1 MALVFA
7 AAMVVAL
14 LAVLTGLFIYLA
26 VRKWQE
32 NRRQNRLRAYKEE
45 HRLPLLRYLLGE
57 EELSFRFSSPLERE
71 AVLQLLDSFA
81 SLLKGEHVQARLRA
95 FAEAHFQGWLRHRLA
110 SRQWSERMNALFL
123 IEDLQMK
130 GLLADIERLY
140 RSDGVTEGEAAKIL
154 AIFAKFDY
162 CPVVTYVFQP
172 RYELTEF
179 AYRIIFGHMSE
190 QLLQQVKKRF
200 AELPSAG
207 KYALVDMIGIRRRQE
222 QLFLQWLL
230 ASEEWEIRIR
240 ALKAMVEIGVP
251 LGAQQLE
258 YHLCSPHWQ
267 ERLMAT
273 RLAGKC
279 RGEKLLPLLCDR
291 LSDRSF
297 AVRSEAAAAIA
308 RLPGGRAVLHTAA
321 QKVNDRYAR
330 DMARQWLE
338 GEEI

>member
-7 AAMVVAL
+7 VAMAAAFS
-14 LAVLTGLFIYLA
+14 AVLTGLFIYL
-26 VRKWQE
+26 VMRKWRE
-32 NRRQNRLRAYKEE
+32 NRRQARLRAYKEE
-45 HRLPLLRYLLGE
+45 RRLPLLRYLLGE

-95 FAEAHFQGWLRHRLA
+95 FAEAHFQGWLRRRLA

-130 GLLADIERLY
+130 GMLPDIERLY
-140 RSDGVTEGEAAKIL
+140 RSDEVTEGEAAKIL

-162 CPVVTYVFQP
+162 RPVVTYVLQP
-172 RYELTEF
+172 RYELKEF
-179 AYRIIFGHMSE
+179 AYRIIFGHMGE

-200 AELPSAG
+200 AELPPTG
-207 KYALVDMIGIRRRQE
+207 KYALIDMIGIRRRQE

-230 ASEEWEIRIR
+230 ASEEWEIRVR
-240 ALKAMVEIGVP
+240 ALKAMAEIGVP
-251 LGAQQLE
+251 LGARQLE
-258 YHLCSPHWQ
+258 RHLRSPHWQ
-267 ERLMAT
+267 ERLMAA

-279 RGEKLLPLLCDR
+279 REEKLLPLLCER

-308 RLPGGRAVLHTAA
+308 RLPGGRAVLRTAA
-321 QKVNDRYAR
+321 QNVDDRYAR